1 MIQKGHVALLGWCE
15 FCQPLNLALNFIP
28 FFLGSSRCSSL
39 LLRTLLVVG
48 ERALFTVDCPK
59 EERGHVAHR
68 LVEPG
73 PDLNL
78 FMLLDH
84 DRINSSNWWQ
94 CDCRL
99 LIGVGR

>member
-28 FFLGSSRCSSL
+28 FFLGSSPCSSL
-39 LLRTLLVVG
+39 FIRTLLVVG
-48 ERALFTVDCPK
+48 KRALFTVDCP
-59 EERGHVAHR
+59 RRSADRVAHR

-78 FMLLDH
+78 FMLLDR
-84 DRINSSNWWQ
+84 DLLNSPNWW
-94 CDCRL
+94 
-99 LIGVGR
+99 